1 MLDTKELISE
11 VNELIEELCG
21 DREDNISIEKKISEE
36 GLKALKEALSILSK
50 YKEDF
55 PEDLLGATKILGK
68 YASYGYGKYAV
79 KKSGSWPS
87 ITNELVLENVGLEKS
102 DDDGGKKFPSLSRL
116 LNPVSEE

>member
-11 VNELIEELCG
+11 VNELVEELCG
-21 DREDNISIEKKISEE
+21 DREDSIRIEKKISEE

-55 PEDLLGATKILGK
+55 PDDLLGATKILGK

-79 KKSGSWPS
+79 KKSGKWSS
-87 ITNELVLENVGLEKS
+87 FFGDNGDNRIDIEKS
-102 DDDGGKKFPSLSRL
+102 DDDGGKKFPSISRL